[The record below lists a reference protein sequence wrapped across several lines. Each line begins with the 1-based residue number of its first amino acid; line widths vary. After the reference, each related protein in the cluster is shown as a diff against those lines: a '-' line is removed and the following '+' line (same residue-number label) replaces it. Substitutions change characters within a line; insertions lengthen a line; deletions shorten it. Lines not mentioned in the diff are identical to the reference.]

1 MERVS
6 IILLA
11 AGNSRRFGEN
21 KMLYQV
27 DKKPMYRHVLD
38 HALRLFSEPDSVV
51 ERIVLVSQYREIRR
65 EVEAL
70 PILYIENSRPEQG
83 ISHSLHLG
91 LQSAGSPSGYIFAV
105 CDQPF
110 LTCETFR
117 NFVNGFIRSGKSV
130 GAVEWQG
137 ELYNPCGFRK
147 WLSGEL
153 LALKG
158 DGGGKKVVKRH
169 MDSLFVYPAAEAREV
184 LDLDVKA
191 AVLKGA
197 D

>member
-11 AGNSRRFGEN
+11 AGDSRRFGEN
-21 KMLYQV
+21 KMLYPV

-51 ERIVLVSQYREIRR
+51 EQIVLVSQYEEIRR
-65 EVEAL
+65 EVTAL
-70 PILYIENSRPEQG
+70 PVLYIENSHPEKG
-83 ISHSLHLG
+83 ISHSVHLG
-91 LQSAGSPSGYIFAV
+91 LKCAGSPSGYIFVV

-110 LTCETFR
+110 LAYKTFR
-117 NFVNGFIRSGKSV
+117 SFVNGFVRSGKSV
-130 GAVEWQG
+130 GAVGWQG

-147 WLSGEL
+147 NLSEEL
-153 LALKG
+153 FALRG

-169 MDSLFVYPAAEAREV
+169 MDSLFIYPASEVREV
-184 LDLDVKA
+184 LDMDVKA
-191 AVLKGA
+191 AVLSGA